1 MPKSVT
7 IRLDD
12 EAYRKFHEIVAEENR
27 SISNLI
33 ETLALKKLDEE
44 LFTDTFETAEILS
57 NTSLLSRLKKGHRQA
72 TQKKGRITDSRSL
85 LPIPLRNFR

>member
-1 MPKSVT
+1 MKMPKSVT

-12 EAYRKFHEIVAEENR
+12 EAYKKFHEIAAEEHR
-27 SISNLI
+27 SIVNLI

-57 NTSLLSRLKKGHRQA
+57 NKSLLDRLKSGHQQA
-72 TQKKGRITDSRSL
+72 TQQKGRMIG
-85 LPIPLRNFR
+85 

>member
-1 MPKSVT
+1 MAKSVT

-12 EAYRKFHEIVAEENR
+12 EIYRKFHELAAEENR

-44 LFTDTFETAEILS
+44 LFTDIFETAEILS
-57 NTSLLSRLKKGHRQA
+57 NKSLLNRLKRGHQQA
-72 TQKKGRITDSRSL
+72 VQKKGRMIG
-85 LPIPLRNFR
+85 

>member
-1 MPKSVT
+1 MAKSVT

-12 EAYRKFHEIVAEENR
+12 EIYNKFHEIAAEENR

-57 NTSLLSRLKKGHRQA
+57 NRSLLERLKRGHQQA
-72 TQKKGRITDSRSL
+72 VQKKGRMVG
-85 LPIPLRNFR
+85 